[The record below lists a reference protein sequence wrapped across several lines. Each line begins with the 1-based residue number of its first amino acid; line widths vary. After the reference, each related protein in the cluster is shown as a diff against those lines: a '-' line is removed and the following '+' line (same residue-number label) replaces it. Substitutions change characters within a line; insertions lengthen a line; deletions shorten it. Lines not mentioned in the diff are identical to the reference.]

1 MIKLKKLINESV
13 WDRKFG
19 ESLPTLSDVMEKKEA
34 CCDNCVRGETCCS
47 VTEEVKHIP
56 KANKKLQQL
65 MKDESSLRLR
75 MNQIALIMSKDIAN
89 NDLADDLIKSYKRTV
104 TDFMREAVRLVKKMK

>member
-1 MIKLKKLINESV
+1 MIKLKELI
-13 WDRKFG
+13 K
-19 ESLPTLSDVMEKKEA
+19 EK
-34 CCDNCVRGETCCS
+34 CHCGGTCCS
-47 VTEEVKHIP
+47 VNEDVKHIP
-56 KANKKLQQL
+56 KAKNKLQKL

-104 TDFMREAVRLVKKMK
+104 TDFMRDAVRLVKKMK